1 MNRAAI
7 ITLVAIGVAVAGVAI
22 ASRADL
28 GSHETTTVSTVAA
41 GPQQAKLSWRETYG
55 QPGEQLV
62 FTVSSLAVTEN
73 GWRAHIGIENDTRV
87 AWKLSPGAVP
97 DGSFGISLF
106 RTGAASEL
114 DQRNRAGTLPAV
126 RAATSY
132 DPPLEK
138 ILEPKTSWSGDI
150 AARGAL
156 VAGSWVRVVFG
167 TLIAAGKPPPKF
179 GDTIVWI
186 TDSAYQLRQ

>member
-7 ITLVAIGVAVAGVAI
+7 IVLVALGAAVAGVAI

-28 GSHETTTVSTVAA
+28 GSSQTTTGSTVAA

-62 FTVSSLAVTEN
+62 FTVDSFAVTADGWTAHVGVEN
-73 GWRAHIGIENDTRV
+73 KTRV
-87 AWKLSPGAVP
+87 AWKLVPDAVP
-97 DGSFGISLF
+97 DGTFGISLF
-106 RTGAASEL
+106 RTGDSSEL
-114 DQRNRAGTLPAV
+114 DQRNQAQTLPAV
-126 RAATSY
+126 REATSY
-132 DPPLEK
+132 HPQLEP
-138 ILEPKTSWSGDI
+138 ILEPKAKWEGEIS
-150 AARGAL
+150 ARGAL

-167 TLIAAGKPPPKF
+167 TLVADGKPPSKF

>member
-7 ITLVAIGVAVAGVAI
+7 IVLIAIGAAVAGVAI

-28 GSHETTTVSTVAA
+28 GSSQTTTDSTVAA
-41 GPQQAKLSWRETYG
+41 GPQEAKLSWRETYG

-62 FTVSSLAVTEN
+62 FTVDSFAVTADGWTAHVGVEN
-73 GWRAHIGIENDTRV
+73 KTRV
-87 AWKLSPGAVP
+87 AWKLVPGAVP
-97 DGSFGISLF
+97 DGTFGISLF
-106 RTGAASEL
+106 RTGDSSEL
-114 DQRNRAGTLPAV
+114 DQRNQAQTLPAV
-126 RAATSY
+126 RGATSY
-132 DPPLEK
+132 RPPLEQ
-138 ILEPKTSWSGDI
+138 ILEPKASWKGDI
-150 AARGAL
+150 SAHGAL

-167 TLIAAGKPPPKF
+167 TLVADGKPPPKF